1 MPDYGLPRMA
11 AVIGYILSAFVGIIL
26 IGTLTWLLG
35 RWLSRKNK
43 EKSDV
48 INRRWTTG
56 KLKGDDFLTKSIS
69 GFSRVLESVVT
80 TEDIS
85 RASGLL
91 QSLDPRVKLVS
102 FLLFIVGVSLVH
114 SLPVLGGIFV
124 LIILL
129 SLTSKISP
137 GFFLK
142 RVLIFVP
149 IFTLVIAIPAL
160 FLTHGQPLVHI
171 FGKIVI
177 TRQGAL
183 SAGFLLLRVTDS
195 LSLGVLLVL
204 TTPWANVLAALRWV
218 RMPALIVDILGMTY
232 RYMFLLLHSA
242 NAMFLARRSR
252 VIGSFSG
259 SENRRWLG
267 RALATTMVKSQ
278 KLLMVS

>member
-1 MPDYGLPRMA
+1 M
-11 AVIGYILSAFVGIIL
+11 
-26 IGTLTWLLG
+26 
-35 RWLSRKNK
+35 
-43 EKSDV
+43 
-48 INRRWTTG
+48 
-56 KLKGDDFLTKSIS
+56 KGDDFLTKSIS

-124 LIILL
+124 LIILVEFDIKNISRFLPEAGPDFCADFYVGNCDSGAL
-129 SLTSKISP
+129 SDS
-137 GFFLK
+137 
-142 RVLIFVP
+142 
-149 IFTLVIAIPAL
+149 
-160 FLTHGQPLVHI
+160 GQPLVHI

-242 NAMFLARRSR
+242 NSMFLARRSR

-267 RALATTMVKSQ
+267 RALATTMAKSQ
-278 KLLMVS
+278 QLSEDVYLAMLARGYQGEVRVLHDFSLQRRDFLWIAFSLIAIVILFWVSRL

>member
-1 MPDYGLPRMA
+1 
-11 AVIGYILSAFVGIIL
+11 
-26 IGTLTWLLG
+26 
-35 RWLSRKNK
+35 
-43 EKSDV
+43 
-48 INRRWTTG
+48 
-56 KLKGDDFLTKSIS
+56 LKGDDFLTKSIS

-85 RASGLL
+85 HAPGLL
-91 QSLDPRVKLVS
+91 QGIDPRVKLVS
-102 FLLFIVGVSLVH
+102 FLLLIMGVSLIH
-114 SLPVLGGIFV
+114 SLPVLGGIFALV
-124 LIILL
+124 ILL

-160 FLTHGQPLVHI
+160 FLTYGQPLVHI
-171 FGKIVI
+171 FGKIII

-204 TTPWANVLAALRWV
+204 TTPWVNILAALRWA
-218 RMPALIVDILGMTY
+218 RMPALMVDILGMTY

-278 KLLMVS
+278 RLSEDVYLAMLARGYRGEVRVLEDFRLQRRDFIWVAFSLAVIVILFWVSRL

>member
-1 MPDYGLPRMA
+1 
-11 AVIGYILSAFVGIIL
+11 
-26 IGTLTWLLG
+26 
-35 RWLSRKNK
+35 
-43 EKSDV
+43 
-48 INRRWTTG
+48 
-56 KLKGDDFLTKSIS
+56 LKGDDFLTKSIS

-85 RASGLL
+85 RAYGLL

-195 LSLGVLLVL
+195 LSLGV
-204 TTPWANVLAALRWV
+204 

-278 KLLMVS
+278 KLSEDVYLAMLARGYQGEIRILQDFRLQRRDFLWIAFSLIAIVILFWMSRL

>member
-1 MPDYGLPRMA
+1 MRNLQ
-11 AVIGYILSAFVGIIL
+11 
-26 IGTLTWLLG
+26 
-35 RWLSRKNK
+35 
-43 EKSDV
+43 
-48 INRRWTTG
+48 
-56 KLKGDDFLTKSIS
+56 GDDFLTKSIS

-85 RASGLL
+85 HAPGLL

-102 FLLFIVGVSLVH
+102 FLVFIVGVSLVH

-129 SLTSKISP
+129 SLASKISP

-149 IFTLVIAIPAL
+149 VFTLVIAIPAL

-171 FGKIVI
+171 LGKIVI

-183 SAGFLLLRVTDS
+183 SAGFLLLRVTNS

-204 TTPWANVLAALRWV
+204 TTPWANVLAALRWA

-278 KLLMVS
+278 KLSEDVYLAMLARGYQGEVRVLRGFRLQRRDFLWIAFSLFAIIILFWVSRL